1 MGPRDDISEENRR
14 RHETE
19 RQLALQ
25 HLAPFI
31 EGLPEGEL
39 ARPYL
44 SYGSQMFTLRRIFSE
59 IQGDTEYGQI
69 FIEMLSAHRLELAK
83 RAEEFEHD

>member
-1 MGPRDDISEENRR
+1 MGPIDDIGEENRR

-19 RQLALQ
+19 RQLALE

-31 EGLPEGEL
+31 AGLPEDEL
-39 ARPYL
+39 DRPQL
-44 SYGSQMFTLRRIFSE
+44 GFGSEMFTLRRVFDE
-59 IQGDTEYGQI
+59 IQGDNEYGRI

-83 RAEEFEHD
+83 RAEEFKHD